1 MMISVLQDGIMT
13 ARAET
18 QREIQLAAHDI
29 LESLVQGLIQ
39 AQKTNMANQGIFNN
53 LNFIA
58 QINPAKS

>member
-39 AQKTNMANQGIFNN
+39 AQKTNMANQGI
-53 LNFIA
+53 LITS
-58 QINPAKS
+58 IL